1 MGLWLC
7 VCAGRDQVLIRLP
20 TSLLAR
26 SFLLIVVLIVLSL
39 AASVAIFRHAEEEPR
54 TQQLAQLVVSV
65 VNLTRAAVL
74 SSAPEWRGALLAELD
89 AAEGL
94 QVQMAEDSDTLKPL
108 PKNNGDLHLMMDK
121 VRESLGD
128 ETRFAEERNGIQA
141 LWVSFF
147 IGDEEF
153 WVALPKARVNHPV
166 SQVLLAGGGVVLM
179 LSLLGAYFIARQVAF
194 PLSRLAKSA
203 QQVGLGVT
211 PEPLPEVGAH
221 EIVAVSRAFNQM
233 SADLVVNE
241 KDRALVLAGIS
252 HDLRTPLARVRLAA
266 ELSSDDALR
275 DGLSA
280 DVEQMDE
287 VIQQFLDYARHDGN
301 EAAVATDVVQ
311 LVNEV
316 ARRYTARTRSLTL
329 DFQPIGLLTVRP
341 LLLERALVNLL
352 ENAIKYGG
360 GEITLRLAK
369 AENTVELSVE
379 DRGVGIPESER
390 ETVKR
395 PFVRLNGARSDTA
408 GSGLGLAI
416 VERAAQLHGGKL
428 VLIDNSAGGL
438 VAKLVLPCMH

>member
-1 MGLWLC
+1 M
-7 VCAGRDQVLIRLP
+7 IRLP

-39 AASVAIFRHAEEEPR
+39 AASVAIFRHAEQEPR
-54 TQQLAQLVVSV
+54 TRQFAQLVVSV

-94 QVQMAEDSDTLKPL
+94 QVQMAESSDVIKPL
-108 PKNNGDLHLMMDK
+108 SMHRPDLQLMMDK
-121 VRESLGD
+121 VRENLGA
-128 ETRFAEERNGIQA
+128 ETRFAEERNGISA

-153 WVALPKARVNHPV
+153 WVALPKARVDHPV

-194 PLSRLAKSA
+194 PLRRLANAA

-211 PEPLPEVGAH
+211 PESLPEDGAH

-233 SADLVVNE
+233 AADLAANE
-241 KDRALVLAGIS
+241 RERALVLAGIS

-266 ELSSDDALR
+266 ELSPDASLR

-287 VIQQFLDYARHDGN
+287 VIQQFLDYARHAGN
-301 EAAVATDVVQ
+301 EAAVSTDVTQ

-316 ARRYTARTRSLTL
+316 AQRYTARARSLKL
-329 DFQPIGLLTVRP
+329 NLQQVGALAVRP

-352 ENAIKYGG
+352 DNAIKYGG
-360 GEITLRLAK
+360 GEIILGLAQVANTL
-369 AENTVELSVE
+369 ELSVA
-379 DRGVGIPESER
+379 DRGVGIPDSER
-390 ETVKR
+390 EAVKR
-395 PFVRLNGARSDTA
+395 PFVRLDAARGKTT

-416 VERAAQLHGGKL
+416 VERAAQLHGGKFIL
-428 VLIDNSAGGL
+428 ADNAAGGL
-438 VAKLVLPCMH
+438 IAKLVLPCIK